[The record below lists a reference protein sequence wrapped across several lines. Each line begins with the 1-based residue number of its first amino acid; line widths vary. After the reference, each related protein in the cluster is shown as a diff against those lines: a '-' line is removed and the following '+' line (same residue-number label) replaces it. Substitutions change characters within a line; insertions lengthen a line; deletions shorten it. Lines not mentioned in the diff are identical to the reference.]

1 MNNTLTPIY
10 LDDFIIN
17 KDIADSLKLI
27 TKDNVINMIFNG
39 QANTGRKTLV
49 YSFY

>member
-27 TKDNVINMIFNG
+27 KKIM
-39 QANTGRKTLV
+39 
-49 YSFY
+49 